1 MTVGQYEE
9 RFRRPAPS
17 LHQIFAATRGR
28 YKKRWRRRIW
38 VAAAAV
44 GAMAITWKVAPH
56 PTLPGWTGGHHR
68 TTAAQ
73 EQKVAATSPEYVQTV
88 SLSGP
93 DRRC

>member
-1 MTVGQYEE
+1 MTVSQYEE

-28 YKKRWRRRIW
+28 NAKRRRRRIW

-44 GAMAITWKVAPH
+44 AVLAITWKVASH
-56 PTLPGWTGGHHR
+56 HALPGWTSNHYR

-73 EQKVAATSPEYVQTV
+73 ARCVALIASEDFR
-88 SLSGP
+88 LFL
-93 DRRC
+93 